1 MITAKV
7 SPEGQI
13 KLPKEMLDALGIKP
27 GDEIQI
33 SQAPNWLTLSRR
45 VNDVPRRQKVD
56 LTRPAPLHGK
66 IDPHHEPFEIEDLDE
81 VRKHMY
87 VGSPLRN

>member
-33 SQAPNWLTLSRR
+33 SQAPSWLTLSRR

-66 IDPHHEPFEIEDLDE
+66 IDPNHEPFDIHE

-87 VGSPLRN
+87 LGSPLRD